1 MLSDRLRIS
10 CWKLPVAGR
19 CHSVYADTP
28 RSLTMIQ
35 RIPILLTLVFASIV
49 FAQPMVER
57 VPSDAVVYVGW
68 QGADSLN
75 GYENSHLK
83 GVIDSSNLPQFFS
96 EFLPR
101 VIERVGK
108 QDAQAAAVFRS
119 IYGVGGIFVAKP
131 CAIYFGGIELGG
143 AGPMPKVAL
152 VARGGGGGQEVEGV
166 PTPVGG

>member
-1 MLSDRLRIS
+1 
-10 CWKLPVAGR
+10 
-19 CHSVYADTP
+19 
-28 RSLTMIQ
+28 LTMIQ
-35 RIPILLTLVFASIV
+35 RISVLLTLVFGSV
-49 FAQPMVER
+49 TLAQPMAER
-57 VPSDAVVYVGW
+57 VPADAVVYIGW
-68 QGADSLN
+68 QGTDSLN

-143 AGPMPKVAL
+143 AGPMPKLTL
-152 VARGGGGGQEVEGV
+152 VAGGGGDAEKVLDSVNPIVESLN
-166 PTPVGG
+166 